1 MKLTATIGGET
12 KEIQPGDVDFVEVE
26 PGVYTVIHKGIAHE
40 LAVDE
45 AIDGSFVVS
54 HKAGEIEITID
65 DPRRLAQAASGQ
77 GSGGSATLK
86 APMPGKV
93 VEALV
98 AKGDKVSEGQGIL
111 VIEAMKMEHA
121 ITAPASGNVEAVH
134 FAEGDQ
140 VDEGLEL
147 LVLSAD

>member
-111 VIEAMKMEHA
+111 VIEAMKMQNEVTETRDGVVVKVEV
-121 ITAPASGNVEAVH
+121 TAGESVSPGQTLAVI
-134 FAEGDQ
+134 E
-140 VDEGLEL
+140 
-147 LVLSAD
+147 

>member
-111 VIEAMKMEHA
+111 VIEAMKMQNEVKA
-121 ITAPASGNVEAVH
+121 TRDGVVVKVEVTAGESVSPGQTLAVI
-134 FAEGDQ
+134 E
-140 VDEGLEL
+140 
-147 LVLSAD
+147 